1 MNTEVK
7 AFAKNPFYDI
17 LKGLGIIAVVLGHCH
32 PDTSVLPVRLMY
44 GFHLAIFFFIA
55 GMQFNDE
62 KYSTAPFILV
72 SNRIKSLWPSFF
84 GYLTFFTLTQN
95 LCVNWHLLPQ
105 REPYTLRMLANNI
118 FNNFI
123 FIGGESLGGALWFVP
138 MMLIGITIF
147 AFILCISSHFFYK
160 FKIIPITIL
169 CVACGLFGLYCN
181 INNNPLFL
189 HAHSSFLLIPFLFL
203 GYLISY
209 YKIDVLKLIKWPIA
223 LICGAAYIYLF
234 AIKGCRIDLS
244 KELIISQYMF
254 YPATLL
260 GIYFVCFIAKML
272 AKFKPT
278 TTTFSF
284 IGKYSFDIMALHFL
298 IFKIIDVLFGLI
310 TKASPEVYSAFPC
323 AYPKLWPI
331 YLAVSLLTI
340 PFIRLAL
347 SSLYAW
353 LTAVS
358 KKLFS

>member
-7 AFAKNPFYDI
+7 ASAKNPFYDI
-17 LKGLGIIAVVLGHCH
+17 LKGLGIIAVVVGHCH
-32 PDTSVLPVRLMY
+32 PNQNVIRLMY

-62 KYSTAPFILV
+62 KYSTSPFVLV
-72 SNRIKSLWPSFF
+72 GNRIKSLWPSFF

-105 REPYTLRMLANNI
+105 RELYTAKTLVNNI
-118 FNNFI
+118 FSNFI

-138 MMLIGITIF
+138 MMLIGIAFF
-147 AFILCISSHFFYK
+147 AFILYFSSRFSYK

-169 CVACGLFGLYCN
+169 CALCGLFGLYSN
-181 INNNPLFL
+181 LTGNHLFL

-203 GYLISY
+203 GYLFSL

-223 LICGAAYIYLF
+223 LLCGVAYFYIF
-234 AIKGCRIDLS
+234 AIKDFKIDLAS
-244 KELIISQYMF
+244 EAIISKYMF

-284 IGKYSFDIMALHFL
+284 IGKYSFDVMALHFL

-353 LTAVS
+353 LTAVG